1 MMYNELDLLGEERL
15 ISLENITCQKE
26 KFLKHYNK
34 KVTRKYF
41 QVRDLVRKVILLM
54 DKKSKAYGK
63 WSLNW
68 DEPLMLLK
76 HFFSR
81 NVYAIHE
88 VNTDSYIGLI
98 K

>member
-1 MMYNELDLLGEERL
+1 
-15 ISLENITCQKE
+15 
-26 KFLKHYNK
+26 
-34 KVTRKYF
+34 
-41 QVRDLVRKVILLM
+41 M